1 MVMPKDTGYQD
12 IQFVLAEPNET
23 IRFGLLG
30 MLRQQGFRNLRQAGK
45 IDDLI
50 AEINSSPADLIAV
63 TDSLGDGIYDCI
75 KQLRHNQIGKN
86 PFAVVT
92 FMVAPEN
99 KEAVKRA
106 VMSGADDVMLKPVAP
121 GKIVE
126 RAKHIAYHRTPFIAT
141 TEYIGPD
148 RRSGDRKSAIPLID
162 VVNTLRDKLDSKR
175 TPIEEL
181 TEAVE
186 AGFRSIRTAQLD
198 SQGLRMGYVCNLI
211 LKAYDENRVDGDVEK
226 NLLVLAQCLEEAAQ
240 AAKEVGEPDLADI
253 CKKMCREIEDLS
265 ENYQNP
271 DERSL
276 TLVRTLTKAFDM
288 AKSAAAARMPKDG
301 FKTN

>member
-12 IQFVLAEPNET
+12 IQFILAEPNET

-45 IDDLI
+45 MNDLLD
-50 AEINSSPADLIAV
+50 EIKSSPADLIAV
-63 TDSLGDGIYDCI
+63 ADSLGDDVYDCI
-75 KQLRHNQIGKN
+75 RQLRHNNIGKN

-99 KEAVKRA
+99 KEAIKRA
-106 VMSGADDVMLKPVAP
+106 VMAGADDVMLKPVAP

-126 RAKHIAYHRTPFIAT
+126 RAKHIAYHRTSFIAT

-148 RRSGDRKSAIPLID
+148 RRSGGRKSAIPLID
-162 VVNTLRDKLDSKR
+162 VVNTLRDKLDGKR
-175 TPIEEL
+175 VPIDEL

-211 LKAYDENRVDGDVEK
+211 LKAYDENMVDADVEK

-240 AAKEVGEPDLADI
+240 AAGEIGEPDLADI

-265 ENYQNP
+265 EEYQTP

-276 TLVRTLTKAFDM
+276 TLIRTLTKAFDM
-288 AKSAAAARMPKDG
+288 AKNAAAERMPKHG